1 MSSILIKPKSI
12 PAGQSMKIKSKSD
25 FFNKSKTVFMLSL
38 VTLYLCLFLEIGSKA
53 KFLHLL
59 SRINACSNRHS
70 PSNTSIAVYTTRFSN
85 PSNKSKFLKPIS
97 ASTRATEYP
106 RRAMDMPRFA
116 ELVVFPTPPFPEVT
130 TTVLVSPVVFRLEDD
145 SPSASALVVTFL
157 VGVVVRL
164 FKKTDED
171 ENDRPLF
178 FLLDEEEEEE
188 DKTYDETR
196 CCCAIIFLNVF
207 VSTRDRFREK
217 GRVCVYCGV

>member
-1 MSSILIKPKSI
+1 
-12 PAGQSMKIKSKSD
+12 
-25 FFNKSKTVFMLSL
+25 
-38 VTLYLCLFLEIGSKA
+38 
-53 KFLHLL
+53 
-59 SRINACSNRHS
+59 
-70 PSNTSIAVYTTRFSN
+70 
-85 PSNKSKFLKPIS
+85 
-97 ASTRATEYP
+97 
-106 RRAMDMPRFA
+106 MDMPRFA

-130 TTVLVSPVVFRLEDD
+130 TTVLVAPVVFRLEDD
-145 SPSASALVVTFL
+145 SPFSDDPSALVVTFL

-164 FKKTDED
+164 FKKTDD

-178 FLLDEEEEEE
+178 FLDEEEE

>member
-1 MSSILIKPKSI
+1 
-12 PAGQSMKIKSKSD
+12 
-25 FFNKSKTVFMLSL
+25 
-38 VTLYLCLFLEIGSKA
+38 
-53 KFLHLL
+53 
-59 SRINACSNRHS
+59 
-70 PSNTSIAVYTTRFSN
+70 
-85 PSNKSKFLKPIS
+85 
-97 ASTRATEYP
+97 
-106 RRAMDMPRFA
+106 MDMPRFA

-157 VGVVVRL
+157 VGVGVRL
-164 FKKTDED
+164 LKKNDDD

>member
-1 MSSILIKPKSI
+1 
-12 PAGQSMKIKSKSD
+12 
-25 FFNKSKTVFMLSL
+25 
-38 VTLYLCLFLEIGSKA
+38 
-53 KFLHLL
+53 
-59 SRINACSNRHS
+59 
-70 PSNTSIAVYTTRFSN
+70 
-85 PSNKSKFLKPIS
+85 
-97 ASTRATEYP
+97 
-106 RRAMDMPRFA
+106 MDMPRFA

-130 TTVLVSPVVFRLEDD
+130 TTVLVAPVVFRLEDD
-145 SPSASALVVTFL
+145 SPFSDDPSALVVTFL

-164 FKKTDED
+164 FKKTDD

-217 GRVCVYCGV
+217 VRVCVYCGV

>member
-1 MSSILIKPKSI
+1 
-12 PAGQSMKIKSKSD
+12 
-25 FFNKSKTVFMLSL
+25 
-38 VTLYLCLFLEIGSKA
+38 
-53 KFLHLL
+53 
-59 SRINACSNRHS
+59 
-70 PSNTSIAVYTTRFSN
+70 
-85 PSNKSKFLKPIS
+85 
-97 ASTRATEYP
+97 
-106 RRAMDMPRFA
+106 MDMPRFA

-157 VGVVVRL
+157 VGVVRL
-164 FKKTDED
+164 FKKTDDD

>member
-1 MSSILIKPKSI
+1 
-12 PAGQSMKIKSKSD
+12 
-25 FFNKSKTVFMLSL
+25 
-38 VTLYLCLFLEIGSKA
+38 
-53 KFLHLL
+53 
-59 SRINACSNRHS
+59 
-70 PSNTSIAVYTTRFSN
+70 
-85 PSNKSKFLKPIS
+85 
-97 ASTRATEYP
+97 
-106 RRAMDMPRFA
+106 MDMPRFA

-157 VGVVVRL
+157 VIGVRL
-164 FKKTDED
+164 FKKTDD